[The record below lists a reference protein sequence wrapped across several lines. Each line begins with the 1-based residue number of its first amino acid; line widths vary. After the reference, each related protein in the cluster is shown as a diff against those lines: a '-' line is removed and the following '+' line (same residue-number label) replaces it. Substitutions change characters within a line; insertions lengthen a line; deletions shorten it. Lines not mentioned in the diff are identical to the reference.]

1 MDEYTGI
8 RNFASRFLMFTEEEW
23 KLLTSI
29 ITRRFIKKGE
39 YILRGGEVCNHVTF
53 INKGFMRVYNVV
65 HDEELTINFAFEG
78 NFITDFASLI
88 SRQPTTDYIIAMDDA
103 EILQMSYQD
112 LQKTYE
118 KSHVWERFGRLMA
131 EYILL
136 FVVSR
141 NKACFQLPEER
152 YLKLIKERPK
162 QGQRALE
169 IHSLPG
175 HYTEALSRIRKRLRM
190 ASNRK
195 SSKGNNRCTHKHYF
209 RFLIMNSRF
218 VFPDNAFLCR
228 CLFVK
233 THNKPFKTG
242 GGHHQY
248 ADNPRIKTYGFRL
261 QFGEANNL
269 RVEVKSYPSVQELL
283 MALENEEV
291 DVAFMNTFG
300 YLMLKEKSQAYE
312 AGVVL
317 NIPKEKENAYKSV
330 IATGANISEN
340 TLEQVVAN
348 ASDFVLVLVNPGS
361 TSGNLVPRLK
371 LASMQPGYPE
381 RFFLEVQYTNN
392 HALAVARALKGEV
405 ALCAFGS
412 AEYYKLG
419 ADTVKL
425 KS

>member
-141 NKACFQLPEER
+141 NKSLLFNSPEER

-162 QGQRALE
+162 VMANVPLKYIASYLG
-169 IHSLPG
+169 ITP
-175 HYTEALSRIRKRLRM
+175 EALSRIRKRL
-190 ASNRK
+190 
-195 SSKGNNRCTHKHYF
+195 
-209 RFLIMNSRF
+209 
-218 VFPDNAFLCR
+218 
-228 CLFVK
+228 
-233 THNKPFKTG
+233 
-242 GGHHQY
+242 
-248 ADNPRIKTYGFRL
+248 ADG
-261 QFGEANNL
+261 Q
-269 RVEVKSYPSVQELL
+269 
-283 MALENEEV
+283 
-291 DVAFMNTFG
+291 
-300 YLMLKEKSQAYE
+300 
-312 AGVVL
+312 
-317 NIPKEKENAYKSV
+317 
-330 IATGANISEN
+330 
-340 TLEQVVAN
+340 
-348 ASDFVLVLVNPGS
+348 
-361 TSGNLVPRLK
+361 
-371 LASMQPGYPE
+371 
-381 RFFLEVQYTNN
+381 
-392 HALAVARALKGEV
+392 
-405 ALCAFGS
+405 
-412 AEYYKLG
+412 
-419 ADTVKL
+419 
-425 KS
+425 

>member
-1 MDEYTGI
+1 
-8 RNFASRFLMFTEEEW
+8 
-23 KLLTSI
+23 
-29 ITRRFIKKGE
+29 
-39 YILRGGEVCNHVTF
+39 
-53 INKGFMRVYNVV
+53 
-65 HDEELTINFAFEG
+65 
-78 NFITDFASLI
+78 
-88 SRQPTTDYIIAMDDA
+88 
-103 EILQMSYQD
+103 
-112 LQKTYE
+112 
-118 KSHVWERFGRLMA
+118 
-131 EYILL
+131 
-136 FVVSR
+136 
-141 NKACFQLPEER
+141 
-152 YLKLIKERPK
+152 
-162 QGQRALE
+162 
-169 IHSLPG
+169 
-175 HYTEALSRIRKRLRM
+175 
-190 ASNRK
+190 
-195 SSKGNNRCTHKHYF
+195 
-209 RFLIMNSRF
+209 MNSRF
-218 VFPDNAFLCR
+218 VFLLITLSSAVA
-228 CLFVK
+228 LFAQNTQQTIQKLVVA
-233 THNKPFKTG
+233 TY
-242 GGHHQY
+242 QY
-248 ADNPRIKTYGFRL
+248 ADNPRIKNIEPFAL

-425 KS
+425 KKLWESPPIPLGPVVYRKKLPVSLRDELQKALLELHIQNPEALESIKAGWTEAIPADRYIPVTDAYYESLLQLSNNPSVSMTIIRNFARE